1 MEKTFRFELVTPGE
15 LVVSLDA
22 TGVMLPGSEGYLGVL
37 PEHTY
42 FITALKEGTL
52 VVHDAGK
59 TLHYEIGRGYV
70 QVTPEKTIIVT
81 ESAVKQES

>member
-1 MEKTFRFELVTPGE
+1 M
-15 LVVSLDA
+15 DA
-22 TGVMLPGSEGYLGVL
+22 TGVVLPGSEGYLGVL

-52 VVHDAGK
+52 EVQEAGK
-59 TLHYEIGRGYV
+59 TRKYEIGKGYV

-81 ESAVKQES
+81 ESAVKQE

>member
-1 MEKTFRFELVTPGE
+1 MEKTFRFELVTPSE

-22 TGVMLPGSEGYLGVL
+22 TGVILPGSEGYLGIL
-37 PEHTY
+37 PQHTY

-52 VVHDAGK
+52 EVHEAGK
-59 TLHYEIGRGYV
+59 TRRYKIGKGYV

-81 ESAVKQES
+81 ESAAKKE

>member
-1 MEKTFRFELVTPGE
+1 MEKTFRFELVTPSE

-22 TGVMLPGSEGYLGVL
+22 TSVVVPGSEGYLGVL

-52 VVHDAGK
+52 VVHETDKTTKYDIGK
-59 TLHYEIGRGYV
+59 GYV
-70 QVTPEKTIIVT
+70 QITPDKTIIVT
-81 ESAVKQES
+81 ESAKKQES

>member
-1 MEKTFRFELVTPGE
+1 MEKTFRFELVTPDE

-22 TGVMLPGSEGYLGVL
+22 IGVVLPGSEGYLGVL

-52 VVHDAGK
+52 VVHDTGR
-59 TLHYEIGRGYV
+59 TTRYEIGRGYV

-81 ESAVKQES
+81 ESAVKQE